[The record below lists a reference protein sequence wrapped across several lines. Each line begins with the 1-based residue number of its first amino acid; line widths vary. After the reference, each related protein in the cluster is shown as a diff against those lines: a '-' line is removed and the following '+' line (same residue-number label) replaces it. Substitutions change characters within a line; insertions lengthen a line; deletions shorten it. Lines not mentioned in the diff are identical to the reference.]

1 MIEIA
6 NNDDGYLNLESMLY
20 YNLLSHNKKKDLIDL
35 SVYKKYIDIS
45 YTVKYYTL

>member
-6 NNDDGYLNLESMLY
+6 NNDDGYLNLKSMLY